1 MKNYKAEIIDFP
13 SDVIRGTDS
22 VFNYFAWPTVVRTDD
37 GRIIAGASGFR
48 KRHCDPYGKAVIA
61 ESSDGGRTYGIPR
74 AVIDTRLDDRDTG
87 ILSFGGNGLIVTT
100 FNNAVSYQRRQALW
114 VGDNRERDS
123 VLTYLDGI
131 TPAEEERDRGSL
143 FRISFDGGKSFG
155 DIHKSPITSPH
166 GPNKLKNGDILW
178 LGACWNPSRVVE
190 QHGIECWKLDV
201 NNGKMEMLGAIAPVI
216 DDDGEFL
223 YNTEPHFIELENG
236 DLLCHIR
243 AEKQKTEFYKFT
255 LYQSISND
263 GGKTW
268 SKPVQ
273 ILSDIGGAPA
283 HIMRHSSGVLIS
295 VFGYREMPF
304 EIRAIISDDEGKT
317 WSKPLTLHTDCVSPD
332 MGYPSSVE
340 LDNGDILTVYYG
352 HERPELPAM
361 IRQVR
366 WKLV

>member
-1 MKNYKAEIIDFP
+1 M
-13 SDVIRGTDS
+13 
-22 VFNYFAWPTVVRTDD
+22 
-37 GRIIAGASGFR
+37 
-48 KRHCDPYGKAVIA
+48 
-61 ESSDGGRTYGIPR
+61 
-74 AVIDTRLDDRDTG
+74 
-87 ILSFGGNGLIVTT
+87 
-100 FNNAVSYQRRQALW
+100 
-114 VGDNRERDS
+114 
-123 VLTYLDGI
+123 
-131 TPAEEERDRGSL
+131 
-143 FRISFDGGKSFG
+143 
-155 DIHKSPITSPH
+155 
-166 GPNKLKNGDILW
+166 
-178 LGACWNPSRVVE
+178 VE

-223 YNTEPHFIELENG
+223 YNAEPHFIELENG